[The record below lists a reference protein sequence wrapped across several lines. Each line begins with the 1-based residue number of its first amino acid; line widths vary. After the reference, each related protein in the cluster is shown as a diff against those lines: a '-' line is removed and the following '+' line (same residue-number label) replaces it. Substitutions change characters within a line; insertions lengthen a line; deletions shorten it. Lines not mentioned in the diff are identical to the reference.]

1 MIWETIF
8 DDLMRGQRELER
20 EIGETQGLRALLA
33 PLLSYFRTRRRAI
46 APVSGGGMHARVT
59 CEGHALAQPPTPVKS
74 NSDSDCGSCSD
85 ARDGPQGGTPAALLP
100 PAAQLPRVPNR
111 NLPRRAPPLTPIGWV
126 PRAVPPLPP
135 AAAIDDL
142 PGGILAV
149 PLAPPL
155 PPIGTRVL
163 SQLLSDVEAAPPVDT
178 QKQKPTPRSHR
189 H

>member
-1 MIWETIF
+1 
-8 DDLMRGQRELER
+8 MRRQRELER

-46 APVSGGGMHARVT
+46 APVSGGGVHARVT

-100 PAAQLPRVPNR
+100 PAAQLPRVPNKT
-111 NLPRRAPPLTPIGWV
+111 LPRRLAPPLPPIGRV
-126 PRAVPPLPP
+126 PRAAPPLPP

-142 PGGILAV
+142 PGSILAV

-163 SQLLSDVEAAPPVDT
+163 SQLLSDVEAALPVDT